1 MQWEVATYTSFSMI
15 TIRLN
20 SSRGAVLG
28 KLAVPFAMWKL
39 LPDAWLAW
47 VDRLQQPAE
56 GEGR

>member
-1 MQWEVATYTSFSMI
+1 MI
-15 TIRLN
+15 TIRLD

-28 KLAVPFAMWKL
+28 KLAITLAMWKL